1 MGIWGGMI
9 RTAQKKKKAD
19 VKPSA
24 TRHVMTLRKKRRRQG
39 ELVTAGLIAYAAL
52 ISFLYFL
59 I

>member
-1 MGIWGGMI
+1 MI